1 LKTAYLIRDYAGIDC
16 TMGILLFE
24 GEVFQTLEPP
34 WKMNARNVSCI
45 PSGSYRCEFMAR
57 SASGKY
63 RNVYHVQ
70 RVGGRSGILAH
81 NGNVARHTL
90 GCILLGT
97 RRGWLNRQR
106 AVLNSRS
113 AMRKFVK
120 LANKEDI
127 EIVIIGEQVL

>member
-1 LKTAYLIRDYAGIDC
+1 MKTAYLIRDYAGIDC

-45 PSGSYRCEFMAR
+45 PSDGYRCTFMAR
-57 SASGKY
+57 SSSGKY

-70 RVGGRSGILAH
+70 RVGGRSGILIH

-113 AMRKFVK
+113 AMRKFVR
-120 LANKEDI
+120 LAGKEEI